1 MDFVIWQGVLWTCSH
16 QLVYDLRENIDN
28 IKDWKETITYRKY
41 LPLWKRLL
49 TSDDPRHA
57 EICKEIYNLF
67 VRNLFAAI
75 DQLDFST
82 RKRTFLEAN
91 TNVETEFFFS
101 DPSLDLEPIRP
112 QNFQILYNLV
122 QFYGDVISSHTDDI
136 LQRSFAEWLEHWLEK
151 SIQLSQKHSLISGF
165 LQLIE
170 IALKVINRLGIVEK
184 STEHHEITEPL
195 QFFIST
201 MLFVR
206 CVQSSGELQISC
218 LQLIFEVP
226 TLILRD
232 FIVQLT
238 PIFVLGFSLGRGMIF
253 LANLALT
260 SFEKIID
267 SLANDPKT
275 RRKLLEDVLP
285 SLETFLSSRDA
296 IESKAK
302 PSKNKKATNETDLMR
317 FKKRILLFL
326 GQFEPEESQ
335 LILAKFEQKLVRD
348 HVTNVLKIKLECN
361 SEKFPMVYLDD
372 TVARV
377 VELAMTSSERAT
389 RISACELLHGLVL
402 YFMGKNLDGPNTL
415 PVWQDLCDKLIV
427 LGADKD
433 LTVRNLFEPLL
444 MQMMHYF
451 ATQEKILSSMTT
463 AVVKSVMSMICYPG
477 NSGVQDLSARLL
489 REFILWVNKQNR
501 RNNVIASPVQ
511 LVDLFHEMR
520 KMSIE
525 TNETRRMGATLAFN
539 NIYRIIREN
548 QELIDTYWI
557 YLLDV
562 FATNFK

>member
-1 MDFVIWQGVLWTCSH
+1 M
-16 QLVYDLRENIDN
+16 
-28 IKDWKETITYRKY
+28 
-41 LPLWKRLL
+41 
-49 TSDDPRHA
+49 
-57 EICKEIYNLF
+57 F
-67 VRNLFAAI
+67 VRNLFAII
-75 DQLDFST
+75 DQLDLTT
-82 RKRTFLEAN
+82 RKRTFLEAY
-91 TNVETEFFFS
+91 TSVEKEFFFS

-122 QFYGDVISSHTDDI
+122 QFYGEIISSQTDEI
-136 LQRSFAEWLEHWLEK
+136 LQQNYVEWLEHWLEQ
-151 SIQLSQKHSLISGF
+151 SIQLCQKHSLISGF

-170 IALKVINRLGIVEK
+170 IALKVVNRLGIVEK
-184 STEHHEITEPL
+184 SAEPHEIVEPL
-195 QFFIST
+195 QFFISST
-201 MLFVR
+201 LLVR
-206 CVQSSGELQISC
+206 CIQSSDELQISC
-218 LQLIFEVP
+218 LQLVFQVP
-226 TLILRD
+226 ALILND
-232 FIVQLT
+232 SLVQMT
-238 PIFVLGFSLGRGMIF
+238 PIFVLGFSLGHGMIS

-260 SFEKIID
+260 CFKKTIN
-267 SLANDPKT
+267 SLANDLIV

-285 SLETFLSSRDA
+285 CLETFLSSRNA
-296 IESKAK
+296 FESKVK
-302 PSKNKKATNETDLMR
+302 PSKHKIVTNETDLMR

-326 GQFEPEESQ
+326 GRFEPEESQ

-348 HVTNVLKIKLECN
+348 QVTNVLKIKLECN

-377 VELAMTSSERAT
+377 AELAMMSSERST

-402 YFMGKNLDGPNTL
+402 YIMGKNLDDPNML
-415 PVWQDLCDKLIV
+415 PVWRDLCDKLIV

-463 AVVKSVMSMICYPG
+463 EVVKSVMGMICYTG

-489 REFILWVNKQNR
+489 REFILWVYKQNQ

-511 LVDLFHEMR
+511 LVDLFHEMK

-525 TNETRRMGATLAFN
+525 SNETRRMGATLAFN